1 MLIRYA
7 FLKKTAAKAK
17 EEGFCNTI
25 FTQPP
30 EDRQPEDRQSGD
42 RKSEDRLCE
51 CKDASRDFVPS
62 DGVDPLCVKAAKPS
76 QRLEGA
82 NKNE

>member
-30 EDRQPEDRQSGD
+30 EDRQSGD

-51 CKDASRDFVPS
+51 CKDAFRDFVPS